1 MTTTAWMM
9 LALTWAVI
17 IYFTGYFFWKVLM
30 TPIAPEREE
39 QLRDGILE
47 KDA

>member
-9 LALTWAVI
+9 LLVTWGVI
-17 IYFTGYFFWKVLM
+17 IYFTGKYFWRVLTM
-30 TPIAPEREE
+30 PLSPEREE
-39 QLRDGILE
+39 QARDGILE